1 MFSKS
6 IHATVKYETPQ
17 TYNWNCERKAG
28 SLNINKVLEL
38 DYDQDA
44 SGNMASWENCHETF
58 PTWASVKK
66 QRCFRSSLLGL
77 ISRWFLV
84 WLPGISV
91 ESNIC
96 RISFGFSFLPRSFHT
111 CALTLFCFS
120 SLCVQPLSLSCF
132 LTAAFTATT
141 TFWWGVWLHSLGTAG
156 AQKEAVKSVCCSTL
170 RKGKTVESIF
180 CISGSAE
187 MSRDHEERT
196 EDCL

>member
-58 PTWASVKK
+58 PTWASVRK

-84 WLPGISV
+84 WLPGISA

-120 SLCVQPLSLSCF
+120 SLCVQPLSLMF
-132 LTAAFTATT
+132 LDCCLHCHHHLLMRCVTPFSWNCWSSERSSKISVLLYTQERENRGKYILY
-141 TFWWGVWLHSLGTAG
+141 FWKCWN
-156 AQKEAVKSVCCSTL
+156 E
-170 RKGKTVESIF
+170 
-180 CISGSAE
+180 
-187 MSRDHEERT
+187 
-196 EDCL
+196 